1 MYSLFIYYLL
11 HLINAPVYDS
21 VLLDQVDV
29 LRKPWIDTVCPF
41 CTATELEAMSKAR
54 ARIQEEL
61 LALKDIVFAIQ
72 NDRCEEGERMGC
84 IGNIVLTKV
93 NNTKLKE
100 LMCVEYSKVENL
112 ILWSSIIIVL

>member
-1 MYSLFIYYLL
+1 MYTNIFFFYIYSLFIYYLL
-11 HLINAPVYDS
+11 PVYDS

-61 LALKDIVFAIQ
+61 LAFKDIVVAIQ

-100 LMCVEYSKVENL
+100 LMCVEKFKS
-112 ILWSSIIIVL
+112 